1 MSGRLIVGGKAI
13 VNRMSGRQFGRTII
27 LAAGLSMGIQPMS
40 GRLLMRVETVL
51 RRLMIRV

>member
-1 MSGRLIVGGKAI
+1 MSGRLIMGGKAI
-13 VNRMSGRQFGRTII
+13 VNRMSRRHFGRTTI

-40 GRLLMRVETVL
+40 GSLIVRVETVL